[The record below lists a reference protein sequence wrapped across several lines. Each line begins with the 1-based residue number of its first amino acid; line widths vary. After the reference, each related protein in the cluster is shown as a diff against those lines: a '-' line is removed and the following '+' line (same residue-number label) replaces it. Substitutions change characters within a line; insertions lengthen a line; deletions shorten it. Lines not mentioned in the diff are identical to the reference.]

1 MKRPVTFIIA
11 AALILVMII
20 LSAVLPM
27 AGGNRLVGGGFPR
40 AGFAAGA
47 GRFGRSQP
55 GNTQNGTMQTPNFVP
70 QSGQTPQ
77 GQTSSNGST
86 QFQPG
91 TRGTF
96 NGNRTAP
103 LLRILQYG
111 LYAAELILGL
121 IAIVGL
127 WLSKRWGVVMAIIT
141 SAVVLAATIPGMFR
155 MFSTFILVENLLK
168 VILAIAIIVL
178 VVLPRPKPVQT
189 PVQ

>member
-11 AALILVMII
+11 AALILVMIL

-27 AGGNRLVGGGFPR
+27 VGGNRLAGGGFPR
-40 AGFAAGA
+40 AGFAVGA
-47 GRFGRSQP
+47 GRFGSPQS
-55 GNTQNGTMQTPNFVP
+55 GNTQNGTTPNQNFVP

-77 GQTSSNGST
+77 GQTSSNGNT
-86 QFQPG
+86 QFRPG
-91 TRGTF
+91 TRGNF
-96 NGNRTAP
+96 NGNRTTP
-103 LLRILQYG
+103 LLRILQYA

-121 IAIVGL
+121 LAIVGL

-141 SAVVLAATIPGMFR
+141 SVVVLAATIPGMFR
-155 MFSTFILVENLLK
+155 VFSTFILVENLLK

-178 VVLPRPKPVQT
+178 VVLPKPKPVQI